1 VLIIVDM
8 QRKSD
13 LEKEV
18 NNLTKEIDILVAK
31 AQALSADDDEI
42 RAKIEEFTKRIVLL
56 RMMQLM

>member
-1 VLIIVDM
+1 MLIIVDM

-18 NNLTKEIDILVAK
+18 NNLTEEIDILIAK
-31 AQALSADDDEI
+31 AQALSADDDAI

>member
-1 VLIIVDM
+1 MLIIVDM

-18 NNLTKEIDILVAK
+18 NNLTKEIDILIAK
-31 AQALSADDDEI
+31 AQALSADDDAV

-56 RMMQLM
+56 RMM